1 VHKGISEY
9 IFGIKVMIRMKSTK
23 AFVQISRNS
32 NISSLK
38 KIANIGRNL
47 LKVDDREDNSF
58 FYIVAKDSRRE
69 IDVLEYSFMS

>member
-1 VHKGISEY
+1 
-9 IFGIKVMIRMKSTK
+9 MIRMKSTK